1 MYSLGI
7 NTGTDIRYSSG
18 TSLKEKDTAAGT
30 DRGTGIEIDKDTDR
44 SRLVF
49 SSES

>member
-30 DRGTGIEIDKDTDR
+30 NRGTGIEIDKATD
-44 SRLVF
+44 
-49 SSES
+49 